1 MNQQPREIP
10 SAPSASPA
18 LTPGLLRRR
27 WFSAGAGSGL
37 LAAAAGW
44 IGSRRDRHH
53 AWLDELAAERAGD
66 QAAMASGW
74 MLSRIDATPAQ
85 KAKVAHIA
93 REAAQS
99 LYPLRG
105 HQRSARAR
113 AVQILAAPTVDRGAL
128 EHLRSEQVA
137 LVDEASRCITRA
149 MADAAET
156 LDAGQRA
163 QLANA
168 LSQGPLF
175 QI

>member
-1 MNQQPREIP
+1 MNQQPRETP
-10 SAPSASPA
+10 SALPVGPAFPSGP
-18 LTPGLLRRR
+18 LRRR
-27 WFSAGAGSGL
+27 WFSTGAGSGL

-44 IGSRRDRHH
+44 IGARRVRHY

-66 QAAMASGW
+66 QAAMASSW
-74 MLSRIDATPAQ
+74 MLSRIEASSTQ
-85 KAKVAHIA
+85 KERVARIA

-105 HQRSARAR
+105 HQHTARAR
-113 AVQILAAPTVDRGAL
+113 AVQILAAPTVDRSAL
-128 EHLRSEQVA
+128 EDLRNEQIA
-137 LVDEASRCITRA
+137 LVDEASRRLTQA

-163 QLANA
+163 QLAA
-168 LSQGPLF
+168 SLSQGPLF